1 VLVAA
6 ELITTNYSKFMKNI
20 ILRSAFLVIALFHAN
35 LFFAQNK
42 FKIKG
47 HIEGLADTSIYLANY
62 YGNKLYYND
71 TAQVDHKGNF
81 FFEGKPYNECG
92 KYAIVVNNASRMDIV
107 VDQEEIELEFTP
119 DCRIDAIKVKQSK
132 NNKLFFEYVMFISDK
147 MRSRQPIDAILQDST
162 KTEDEK
168 KPFREQLT
176 KMNDEVIQYQKDLI
190 AKNPD
195 LLVSKLIKMSMDV
208 EVPSAP
214 ADSTEEGKKLWQYFY
229 YRNHYFDNIDLKDP
243 RMIRD
248 QAYHKLIE
256 KYIAQVL
263 PQIPDTMIAEVQRLV
278 TAVGDNKDGFKYI
291 VHQFTY
297 NFETAKIMCMDK
309 GFVYMIDNYYAKGLC
324 DWVKEDKVK
333 EMKTSADGKR
343 NCLCGQTALDIIL
356 PDTSN
361 VWRSMNSLN
370 SKYTLLVI
378 WEASCGHCKKEVP
391 KINEL
396 YKRWKSKGLEVF
408 GVHNNLE
415 VDKWKKFVRDE
426 NLEFTNVSRNQ
437 FIMTQD
443 SATKLIYS
451 GTTTLQS
458 LNYHQYWDVNSTPK
472 VYLMDKN
479 HKILA
484 KSLGAEQLEDFLN
497 RLESGSD
504 TSAPLKEAEYEDADE
519 SPAKG
524 RSNNGSKVRSTAPK
538 PTKH

>member
-1 VLVAA
+1 MRKIVLTST
-6 ELITTNYSKFMKNI
+6 LLF
-20 ILRSAFLVIALFHAN
+20 IALCQVS
-35 LFFAQNK
+35 LLTAQSK

-47 HIEGLADTSIYLANY
+47 HIEGLSDTSIYLANY

-71 TAQVDHKGNF
+71 TARVDRKGNF

-119 DCRIDAIKVKQSK
+119 DCRIDAIKVKQSD
-132 NNKLFFEYVMFISDK
+132 NNKIFFDYVLFISDK
-147 MRSRQPIDAILQDST
+147 MRSRQPVDAVLQDST

-168 KPFREQLT
+168 KPFREQLA

-190 AKNPD
+190 AKHPD

-208 EVPSAP
+208 EVPEAP
-214 ADSTEEGKKLWQYFY
+214 ADSTEEGKKVWQYFY

-278 TAVGDNKDGFKYI
+278 AAVGDNKDGFKYI

-324 DWVKEDKVK
+324 DWVKEDKIK
-333 EMKTSADGKR
+333 EMKASADGKR
-343 NCLCGQTALDIIL
+343 NCLCGQIALDITL

-426 NLEFTNVSRNQ
+426 NLEFVNVSRNQ
-437 FIMTQD
+437 QIMTQD
-443 SATKLIYS
+443 SATKLIY
-451 GTTTLQS
+451 GGVTTLQS

-472 VYLMDKN
+472 VYLMDKD
-479 HKILA
+479 HKIIA

-504 TSAPLKEAEYEDADE
+504 VSAPLKEAEYEDADH
-519 SPAKG
+519 PGKG
-524 RSNNGSKVRSTAPK
+524 RNANGSKVRSSAPK
-538 PTKH
+538 PMKQ

>member
-1 VLVAA
+1 
-6 ELITTNYSKFMKNI
+6 MKNS
-20 ILRSAFLVIALFHAN
+20 ILRSTLLFIALFHAN
-35 LFFAQNK
+35 LFFAQGK

-47 HIEGLADTSIYLANY
+47 HIDGLADTSIYLANY

-71 TAQVDHKGNF
+71 TARVDSKGNF
-81 FFEGKPYNECG
+81 FFDGKPYNECG

-168 KPFREQLT
+168 KPFREQLA
-176 KMNDEVIQYQKDLI
+176 KMNDEVIQYQKDLV

-195 LLVSKLIKMSMDV
+195 LLVSKLIKMSMDID
-208 EVPSAP
+208 VPEAP
-214 ADSTEEGKKLWQYFY
+214 ADSSEDGKKLWQYFY

-256 KYIAQVL
+256 KYITQVL

-278 TAVGDNKDGFKYI
+278 TAVGENKDGFKYI

-333 EMKTSADGKR
+333 EMKNSADGKR
-343 NCLCGQTALDIIL
+343 NCLCGQIAMDIVL
-356 PDTSN
+356 PDTNN
-361 VWRSMNSLN
+361 VWRSMNALN

-408 GVHNNLE
+408 AVHNNLE
-415 VDKWKKFVRDE
+415 VEKWKKFIQDE

-443 SATKLIYS
+443 SATKLIY
-451 GTTTLQS
+451 GGFTTLQS

-472 VYLMDKN
+472 VYLMDKD

-497 RLESGSD
+497 RLESGGD

-519 SPAKG
+519 SHTKG
-524 RSNNGSKVRSTAPK
+524 KNSGGSKVRSTAPK
-538 PTKH
+538 PAKQ